1 MQYTSSQEQT
11 IYRSLAGQLQLGFF
25 FKMGKGFLPFR
36 ISLPIIK
43 FLIVLHR
50 ER

>member
-25 FKMGKGFLPFR
+25 QDGEGNLSQIGR
-36 ISLPIIK
+36 AH
-43 FLIVLHR
+43 V
-50 ER
+50 